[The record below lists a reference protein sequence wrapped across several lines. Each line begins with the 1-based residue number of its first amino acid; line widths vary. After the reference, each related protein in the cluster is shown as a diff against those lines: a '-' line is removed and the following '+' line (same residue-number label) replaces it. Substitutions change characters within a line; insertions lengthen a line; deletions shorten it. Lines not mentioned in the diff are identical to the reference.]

1 MVDDEFNALQGMVDS
16 ASTII
21 RDGLSNYQELPL
33 WAQAADSFLAYNPE
47 TVLFQIREWDSKLR
61 GLEDQQAA
69 ITAIAIGANR
79 IARFG
84 AGPALD
90 KGLLSLIR
98 TKVAESLE
106 HPQWLL
112 ADLNGGPMEPT
123 YYAAVGHQKGEW
135 PILVL
140 PEQFYSPLAIQSR

>member
-1 MVDDEFNALQGMVDS
+1 MNHPEIQELQRALDS
-16 ASTII
+16 ASSLIG
-21 RDGLSNYQELPL
+21 DGLCNYKELPL

-47 TVLFQIREWDSKLR
+47 AVLFQIKEWDKQLR
-61 GLEDQQAA
+61 NLEDQRAA

-90 KGLLSLIR
+90 TGFLSLIR

-112 ADLNGGPMEPT
+112 DDLNGTALEPT
-123 YYAAVGHQKGEW
+123 YYEAVGHQKGEW
-135 PILVL
+135 PIWVL
-140 PEQFYSPLAIQSR
+140 PEQFYSSPDISR

>member
-1 MVDDEFNALQGMVDS
+1 MNHPEIQELQRTLDS
-16 ASTII
+16 ASSMIGS
-21 RDGLSNYQELPL
+21 GLCNYKELPL

-47 TVLFQIREWDSKLR
+47 AVLFQVKEWDAKLK

-69 ITAIAIGANR
+69 IAAIVIGANR
-79 IARFG
+79 FARFG

-98 TKVAESLE
+98 TKVIESLE

-112 ADLNGGPMEPT
+112 DDINGGPMEPA
-123 YYAAVGHQKGEW
+123 YYTAVGHQKGEW
-135 PILVL
+135 PIRVL
-140 PEQFYSPLAIQSR
+140 PDQFYEK

>member
-1 MVDDEFNALQGMVDS
+1 MVNSDVNALQGVIDS
-16 ASTII
+16 TSTII
-21 RDGLSNYQELPL
+21 REGLSNYQELPL

-61 GLEDQQAA
+61 NLEDQQAA

-90 KGLLSLIR
+90 KGLLSLMR

-112 ADLNGGPMEPT
+112 DDINGGPMEPA
-123 YYAAVGHQKGEW
+123 YYTAVGHQKGEW
-135 PILVL
+135 PIRVL
-140 PEQFYSPLAIQSR
+140 PDQFYEK

>member
-1 MVDDEFNALQGMVDS
+1 MVDDDFNALQGMVDS

-69 ITAIAIGANR
+69 VTAIAIGANR

-84 AGPALD
+84 AGPALEA
-90 KGLLSLIR
+90 GLLGLVR
-98 TKVAESLE
+98 DKVAGSLE

-112 ADLNGGPMEPT
+112 DDLDGGPMEPV
-123 YYAAVGHQKGEW
+123 YYIAVGHQKGEW

>member
-1 MVDDEFNALQGMVDS
+1 MVNSDVNALQGVIDS
-16 ASTII
+16 TSTII
-21 RDGLSNYQELPL
+21 REGLSNYQELPL

-61 GLEDQQAA
+61 NLEDQQAA

-98 TKVAESLE
+98 TKVIESLE

-112 ADLNGGPMEPT
+112 DDINGGPMEPA

-135 PILVL
+135 PIRVL
-140 PEQFYSPLAIQSR
+140 PDQFYEK

>member
-1 MVDDEFNALQGMVDS
+1 MTHTEIQALQHTLDS
-16 ASTII
+16 ASSLVG
-21 RDGLSNYQELPL
+21 DGLRNYKTLPL

-47 TVLFQIREWDSKLR
+47 AVLFQIKEWDKQLR
-61 GLEDQQAA
+61 NLEDQQAA

-90 KGLLSLIR
+90 MGFLSLIR

-112 ADLNGGPMEPT
+112 ADLNGGPMDPT

-140 PEQFYSPLAIQSR
+140 PEQFYSPLAI

>member
-1 MVDDEFNALQGMVDS
+1 MNYPEIQEFQRTLDS
-16 ASTII
+16 ASSLIG
-21 RDGLSNYQELPL
+21 DGLCNFKELPL

-47 TVLFQIREWDSKLR
+47 TVLFQIKEWDLKLR
-61 GLEDQQAA
+61 GLEDQRAA

-90 KGLLSLIR
+90 VGFLSLVR
-98 TKVAESLE
+98 GKVAESLE

-112 ADLNGGPMEPT
+112 DDLDGGALEPT
-123 YYAAVGHQKGEW
+123 YYAAVGHQKGDW

-140 PEQFYSPLAIQSR
+140 PEQFYSPPAI

>member
-1 MVDDEFNALQGMVDS
+1 MNHPEIQELQRTLDS
-16 ASTII
+16 ASSMIGS
-21 RDGLSNYQELPL
+21 GLRNYKELPL

-47 TVLFQIREWDSKLR
+47 AVLFQMKEWDAKLK

-84 AGPALD
+84 AGPVLD

-112 ADLNGGPMEPT
+112 DDINGGPMEPA

-135 PILVL
+135 PIRVL
-140 PEQFYSPLAIQSR
+140 PDQFYEK

>member
-1 MVDDEFNALQGMVDS
+1 MHDKDLAAIKNNADVS
-16 ASTII
+16 ARLIK
-21 RDGLSNYQELPL
+21 RGLANFKNLPL

-47 TVLFQIREWDSKLR
+47 AVLFQVKEWDAKLK

-90 KGLLSLIR
+90 KGLLSLMR

-112 ADLNGGPMEPT
+112 DDINGGPMEPA

-135 PILVL
+135 PIRVL
-140 PEQFYSPLAIQSR
+140 PDQFYEK

>member
-1 MVDDEFNALQGMVDS
+1 MVNSDVNALQGVIDS
-16 ASTII
+16 TSTII
-21 RDGLSNYQELPL
+21 REGLSNYQELPL

-61 GLEDQQAA
+61 DLEDQQAA

-98 TKVAESLE
+98 TKVIESLE

-112 ADLNGGPMEPT
+112 DDINGGPMEPA

-135 PILVL
+135 PIRVL
-140 PEQFYSPLAIQSR
+140 LDQFYEK

>member
-1 MVDDEFNALQGMVDS
+1 MVNSDVNALQGVIDS
-16 ASTII
+16 TSTII
-21 RDGLSNYQELPL
+21 REGLSNYQELPL

-61 GLEDQQAA
+61 NLEDQQAA

-98 TKVAESLE
+98 TKVVEALE

-112 ADLNGGPMEPT
+112 ADLNGGPMEPA

-135 PILVL
+135 PIRVL
-140 PEQFYSPLAIQSR
+140 PDQFYEK